1 MWIQDTR
8 NKNKFRTTNLNENYY
23 EKLLLNHNS
32 QSFKIFYEKNLHEL

>member
-23 EKLLLNHNS
+23 EKLLILEV
-32 QSFKIFYEKNLHEL
+32 EKL